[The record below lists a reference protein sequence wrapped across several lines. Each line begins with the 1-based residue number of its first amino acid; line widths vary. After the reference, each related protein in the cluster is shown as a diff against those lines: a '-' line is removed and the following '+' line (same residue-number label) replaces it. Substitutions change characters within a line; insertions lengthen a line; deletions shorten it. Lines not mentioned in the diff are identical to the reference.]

1 MAKYWL
7 YVVCSMYG
15 KVLAVC
21 MTKNGVCVC
30 VCSDHKQLLPLSLA
44 RVQSDRLVTME
55 DLGVCL
61 E

>member
-7 YVVCSMYG
+7 H
-15 KVLAVC
+15 
-21 MTKNGVCVC
+21 GVCVC
-30 VCSDHKQLLPLSLA
+30 VCSDHKQLLPLSLS
-44 RVQSDRLVTME
+44 RVQSERLVTME